1 LPLPHLHI
9 RIPDG
14 AYALRITLSCDIAAA
29 AGYSV
34 WSYATTNPVGFMG
47 KIMRQLPGFADGFEP
62 LMKEMQKGTTVL
74 RMHIDMFMPVLAAML
89 KQMPAADPGC
99 ARW

>member
-1 LPLPHLHI
+1 M
-9 RIPDG
+9 
-14 AYALRITLSCDIAAA
+14 
-29 AGYSV
+29 